1 MLRIRTGARDG
12 LRWGLFGF
20 VAAVLTLL
28 NGPIHAAPYA
38 DIVVDANSGA
48 VLHATNPDARR
59 HPASL
64 TKIMTLYLLFE
75 QLEAGKLKLDSALK
89 VSAEASG
96 QTPTKLGLKP
106 GTTLNVEDAIKGM
119 VTRSANDAAVVVAE
133 AIAGSESEFA
143 KVMTRKAQALGM
155 KSTVYKN
162 ASGLPDDNQVT
173 TARDQSILGRA
184 VQERFPRYYKYF
196 SIRSFTFRG
205 QAITNHNHLLGKV
218 DGVDGIKTGY
228 INASGFN
235 LVTSVH
241 RGNRYLVAVVMGGS
255 SGASRDARMR
265 ELINEK
271 IVQASTK
278 RTAPMVAEATPS
290 EPIVAAKAEPK
301 PEPMVVAKAEPKP
314 EPMVVAKAE
323 SKPEPM
329 AVAKAEPKPESKVAE
344 KIEAKA
350 EPKAEAKAE
359 HRYAVASAISMPARL
374 NPAAAPT
381 ERSEPPAA
389 ATLTQARMVV
399 GSTDP
404 IQPVLV
410 KTLTVRA
417 ATKTP
422 SLVPLQVASSAAES
436 QPAPAPAPAAVASA
450 KAEAAAAPPP
460 TPAAVAKPE
469 TPVPPPV
476 AAKPE
481 PPAPAVIAKSEPA
494 SPAPTAAPNA
504 EAAPSSA
511 AAAAK
516 PESPKPAS
524 VVKPDPAPAAAQ
536 KASAPA
542 IAANPDPAPAALPAV
557 ARPPSSPVAIPAPR
571 PAAAPAMLPAPAAK
585 TAAAAAKPQHRP
597 GWMIQVGAYP
607 AEQAAKERLSAV
619 QSKASK
625 ILTGAEAFTETVDK
639 GGTTL
644 YRARFA
650 GLDKDTAEAACKYLK
665 KNDVECVP
673 IKN

>member
-28 NGPIHAAPYA
+28 NGPTRAAPYA

-75 QLEAGKLKLDSALK
+75 QLETGKLKLDSALK

-96 QTPTKLGLKP
+96 QAPTKLGLKP
-106 GTTLNVEDAIKGM
+106 GTTLTVEDAIKGM

-133 AIAGSESEFA
+133 AIAENESDFA
-143 KVMTRKAQALGM
+143 KLMTRKAHALGM

-205 QAITNHNHLLGKV
+205 QAITNHNRLLGKV

-235 LVTSVH
+235 LVTSLH
-241 RGNRYLVAVVMGGS
+241 RGNRYLVAVVMGGN

-290 EPIVAAKAEPK
+290 EPIIAAK
-301 PEPMVVAKAEPKP
+301 AKAEPKP

-329 AVAKAEPKPESKVAE
+329 AVAIAEPKPEPKVAE

-350 EPKAEAKAE
+350 EPKADAKTE

-374 NPAAAPT
+374 NPAAAPA

-389 ATLTQARMVV
+389 ATPTQARLMV
-399 GSTDP
+399 GSTEP

-410 KTLTVRA
+410 KTLTVRT
-417 ATKTP
+417 ATKAP
-422 SLVPLQVASSAAES
+422 SLVPLQVAPSAAES
-436 QPAPAPAPAAVASA
+436 QPIQAPAPVAVASA

-460 TPAAVAKPE
+460 TPAAVAKLESP
-469 TPVPPPV
+469 TPVPV

-481 PPAPAVIAKSEPA
+481 PPAVIAKSEPT

-516 PESPKPAS
+516 PEAPKPATA
-524 VVKPDPAPAAAQ
+524 VKPDPAPAAAQ

-542 IAANPDPAPAALPAV
+542 IAANPDPAPAAPPPV
-557 ARPPSSPVAIPAPR
+557 ARAPSSPVVAIPAPR
-571 PAAAPAMLPAPAAK
+571 PAAAPANPPAPTAK

-607 AEQAAKERLSAV
+607 AEQAAKERLSTV

>member
-301 PEPMVVAKAEPKP
+301 PEPMVVAKAESKP
-314 EPMVVAKAE
+314 EPIVVAKAE

-329 AVAKAEPKPESKVAE
+329 AVAKAEPKPEPKVAE
-344 KIEAKA
+344 KIEA

-557 ARPPSSPVAIPAPR
+557 VRPPSSPVAIPAPR
-571 PAAAPAMLPAPAAK
+571 PAAAPAMPPAPAAK

>member
-1 MLRIRTGARDG
+1 
-12 LRWGLFGF
+12 
-20 VAAVLTLL
+20 
-28 NGPIHAAPYA
+28 
-38 DIVVDANSGA
+38 
-48 VLHATNPDARR
+48 
-59 HPASL
+59 
-64 TKIMTLYLLFE
+64 
-75 QLEAGKLKLDSALK
+75 
-89 VSAEASG
+89 
-96 QTPTKLGLKP
+96 
-106 GTTLNVEDAIKGM
+106 GM

-155 KSTVYKN
+155 QSTVYKN

-241 RGNRYLVAVVMGGS
+241 RGNRYLVAVVMGGN

-625 ILTGAEAFTETVDK
+625 MLTGAEAFTETVDK